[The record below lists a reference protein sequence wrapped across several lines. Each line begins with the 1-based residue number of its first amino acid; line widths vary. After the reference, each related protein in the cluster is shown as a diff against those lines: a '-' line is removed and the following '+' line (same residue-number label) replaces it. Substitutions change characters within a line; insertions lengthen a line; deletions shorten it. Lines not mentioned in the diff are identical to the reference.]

1 MPDQVSPNTPGGKKE
16 LSMETRLLIAFLLM
30 GLVIFVTPYFTGQPK
45 APPTQNAA
53 TPATKAADRAQPPP
67 AEVKPAP
74 VAAPA
79 PAAAPARATPAAAV
93 RGEKEETITVETK
106 LYRIVFSNKGAVV
119 RSWVLKQYR
128 DLNGK
133 PLELVNPNALA
144 KVPAPFSID
153 FKDRKPDVDLNQ
165 ALWAARPGQDKLT
178 LDYEF
183 SDGRVTARKTF
194 RFLEDRY
201 LAHVESTVGVPGLGL
216 PHLLAWRGGF
226 GDPTVHNP
234 ASVER
239 ALFYDSANSKLNF
252 KTPGDA
258 KDGPA
263 SMSGAYLFAGLEDT
277 FFTAVVLPQ
286 SNTNTELRVYSDPI
300 PAGADNK
307 EEAFVGAGLGGDSA
321 NRFELFVGPKDS
333 DILKK
338 VNPKLSLV
346 IDWGTWF
353 GWLAKPLFVVLNWVN
368 DRFVHN
374 FGWSIVVVTIALNM
388 LLLPVRL
395 SGMKSAKKMSALQP
409 QIQAINARYK
419 GFGLRDPRQ
428 AQKNQEIMDL
438 YKQHGVNPISSG
450 CMPLLFQLP
459 FFIAFYTVLT
469 VAIELRGASWLWVSD
484 LSRPEQLAIRMLP
497 VLMIVTQFVQQKM
510 TPPSPGMDPAQQK
523 AMLFMPLALGFMFY
537 YQSAG
542 LVLYWLTGN
551 VVGIVQQ
558 WFMNRATRSAAPA
571 VVDVKPVSKK
581 RK

>member
-1 MPDQVSPNTPGGKKE
+1 
-16 LSMETRLLIAFLLM
+16 MEARLLIAFLLM
-30 GLVIFVTPYFTGQPK
+30 GVVLFVTPYFTG
-45 APPTQNAA
+45 N
-53 TPATKAADRAQPPP
+53 
-67 AEVKPAP
+67 
-74 VAAPA
+74 APA
-79 PAAAPARATPAAAV
+79 PAPPAKTGPAQQKAAEVTKPPAPEPAKAPAAAKPSAPVSGAAAV
-93 RGEKEETITVETK
+93 RGEKEETFTVETK

-119 RSWVLKQYR
+119 KSWVLKQYQ

-144 KVPAPFSID
+144 KVPLPFSLD
-153 FKDRKPDVDLNQ
+153 FKDRKPEVDLNQ
-165 ALWAARPGQDKLT
+165 VLWAARSSSGSRT
-178 LDYEF
+178 VDYEF
-183 SDGRVTARKTF
+183 SDGKVTARKTF
-194 RFLEDRY
+194 QFSQDSY
-201 LAHVESTVGVPGLGL
+201 LAHLESTVAVPGASLQ
-216 PHLLAWRGGF
+216 HLLVWRGGF

-234 ASVER
+234 ESVER
-239 ALFYDSANSKLNF
+239 ALFYDAPAAKLNF

-258 KDGPA
+258 KDGPV
-263 SMSGAYLFAGLEDT
+263 SMSGAYSFAGLEDT

-286 SNTNTELRVYSDPI
+286 GNSNTELRVYSDSI
-300 PAGADNK
+300 PTGVEDK
-307 EEAFVGAGLGGDSA
+307 QEAYVGAGLGGDTV

-353 GWLAKPLFVVLNWVN
+353 GWLAKPLFFVLNWVN

-374 FGWSIVVVTIALNM
+374 FGWSIVVVTIGLNM

-395 SGMKSAKKMSALQP
+395 AGMKSAKKMSALQP
-409 QIQAINARYK
+409 QIQAINAKYK

-428 AQKNQEIMDL
+428 AEKNQEIMDL
-438 YKQHGVNPISSG
+438 YKKHGVNPISSG
-450 CMPLLFQLP
+450 CMPLLFQFP

-469 VAIELRGASWLWVSD
+469 VAIELRGAQWLWVSD
-484 LSRPEQLAIRMLP
+484 LSRPEQMAIRMLP
-497 VLMIVTQFVQQKM
+497 VLMIVTQFIQQKM
-510 TPPSPGMDPAQQK
+510 TPAAPGMDPAQQK

-551 VVGIVQQ
+551 LVGIVQQ

-581 RK
+581 R